1 MVRKPSSKTR
11 LATFYYRLT
20 PPDDGRLTTVRNYH
34 LVVVGSHFTYTHL
47 GVTMIYS
54 FISCDFNEK
63 LGISPDFSYE
73 RESRGNTFDFLIEG
87 NGNLIAQEIEH
98 CYDDKDVVNT
108 TEIALNKGDQII
120 AAAVTGLTLIK
131 LTNLGIKVSLLDSEL
146 VDLPLT
152 EQTEDIKARI
162 VYSLVSLDD

>member
-1 MVRKPSSKTR
+1 MPAVHGFPWIGA
-11 LATFYYRLT
+11 LEIHFN

-34 LVVVGSHFTYTHL
+34 PGGSGKSLYIHPPRS
-47 GVTMIYS
+47 TMIYS
-54 FISCDFNEK
+54 FISQEFNE
-63 LGISPDFSYE
+63 LFGINPDYSYE
-73 RESRGNTFDFLIEG
+73 RESRGNTFDFYLDGNYLIVE
-87 NGNLIAQEIEH
+87 EIEY

-108 TEIALNKGDQII
+108 TSIALNKGDQII
-120 AAAVTGLTLIK
+120 AASVTGLTLIK
-131 LTNLGIKVSLLDSEL
+131 LTNLGIKVSLLDSKL

>member
-1 MVRKPSSKTR
+1 VVAS
-11 LATFYYRLT
+11 RLT
-20 PPDDGRLTTVRNYH
+20 PPDDGRLATVRNYH

-54 FISCDFNEK
+54 FISRDFNEK
-63 LGISPDFSYE
+63 LGINPDFSYE
-73 RESRGNTFDFLIEG
+73 RGRSNTFDLYLEE
-87 NGNLIAQEIEH
+87 NGNYLIVEEIEY
-98 CYDDKDVVNT
+98 CFDDKDIVNT

-120 AAAVTGLTLIK
+120 ASSVTGLTLIK
-131 LTNLGIKVSLLDSEL
+131 LIKLGIKVSLLDSKLVEL
-146 VDLPLT
+146 PPS